1 MLEDL
6 NTVHDLTE
14 KIKKLRAGEQPGS
27 QEGAEPTPGQW
38 WGRLLDMDEKNRIRT
53 LGRILSS
60 ATEGMQCS
68 VQMHK
73 DDLARQGE
81 ILARMA
87 EQNRQWNTAR
97 RLITTYVGTL
107 RKDQKGAIE
116 RGTVADRLELF
127 LVTGE
132 ARAEGVARR
141 ILCGHKWTEAG
152 RTFECAEPVSSDGL
166 HQGEHYAYVREGAA
180 ADEELRIRYLEDE
193 NDELRRR
200 LGLPLNRRIT

>member
-107 RKDQKGAIE
+107 RKDQEGAIE

-132 ARAEGVARR
+132 ARAEGGARR